1 MKKPLIIVLIL
12 ALSIGILVWSLLNA
26 PKGSGDDDTTLPAGA
41 STSAT
46 TAGAGS
52 STGSGS
58 TTGSSTSASTTGT
71 TAATTTPPIG
81 GGLGDGT
88 ELPDDSL

>member
-26 PKGSGDDDTTLPAGA
+26 PKGSGDDDTTLPTGA

-46 TAGAGS
+46 TTGAG
-52 STGSGS
+52 
-58 TTGSSTSASTTGT
+58 STTGT